1 MIHTFSIP
9 GYNNQIPPK
18 NEQGISHPPKAAKP
32 PSNIYYS
39 TQINQANIF
48 PRDNYCCESPSPVAA
63 TLRIAVGNMHERA
76 TFSNTFSIS
85 VAHLVK
91 G

>member
-32 PSNIYYS
+32 PSNISITVPRSTRLIYS
-39 TQINQANIF
+39 LVITTAVNPHHQWQQHYA
-48 PRDNYCCESPSPVAA
+48 SPWA
-63 TLRIAVGNMHERA
+63 TCMNGRHFQTPSQSRLH
-76 TFSNTFSIS
+76 T
-85 VAHLVK
+85 
-91 G
+91 